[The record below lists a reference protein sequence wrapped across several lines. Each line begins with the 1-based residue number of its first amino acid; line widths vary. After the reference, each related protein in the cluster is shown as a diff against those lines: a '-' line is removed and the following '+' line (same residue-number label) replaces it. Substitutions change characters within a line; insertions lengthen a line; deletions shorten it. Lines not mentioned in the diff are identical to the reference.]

1 MRNKK
6 LLIIDFD
13 KESLH
18 SLSRF
23 LEAEGFKIVTS
34 NDGLA
39 GLEMFLAEN
48 PHLVILEAMLPRL
61 DGFDLCT
68 KITTAFP
75 TKVPVIIVSGVYRDS
90 LSKTEA
96 LRSCGA
102 SAFFPK
108 PVKKEELLSTIL
120 ELLNLRGPEK
130 EIELSKA
137 PQPVDKL
144 EILSQQSLKAFQA
157 TSKPEDGR
165 KKKLDDLIDEELKE
179 AFGTLT
185 IKPKEKEKRIK
196 KQGASPEIDNMLK
209 NTLAE
214 FGLKPEKKK
223 TAAVAPSKPTNRN
236 DEAWDQIPALAVPEQ
251 KKKANPE
258 RQERRPEPEALMG
271 ELKVE
276 PKKQEHKQ
284 QPGIEPGRKSEHKPE
299 PKEATKPTPQEPRL
313 EVGSVSEK
321 RLSQTSPYDRYA
333 EKKKN
338 QPPPRVM
345 IFGLAVLVV
354 VGSVFVIFRPHKH
367 ASPPPVEQ
375 TALQTADIQNTGLDQ
390 QAQDNPTVVAEKPKP
405 QKDNPQKIPPA
416 KKIVQNVGAG
426 EATDDKIEP
435 LLPASIPNFQTQMTS
450 QKPADFPAGTQTGEN
465 QPKENGGE
473 QQLNS
478 GAEKPAGE
486 EPAADTAA
494 KPAVTKLGDLVPLE
508 QTATPPQVL
517 KMIDPVYPP
526 LAFQREIQGTVT
538 VNALIS
544 ENGDVLQIVTL
555 NSQVKGYGLE
565 KATEAAVRRWKFK
578 PATKDGVNVRVWKP
592 LSITFKTPKK

>member
-13 KESLH
+13 KESLY

-75 TKVPVIIVSGVYRDS
+75 TKVPVIIISGVYRDS

-108 PVKKEELLSTIL
+108 PVKKEELLNTIL
-120 ELLNLRGPEK
+120 DLLNLRAPEK
-130 EIELSKA
+130 GIEVSKA
-137 PQPVDKL
+137 PLPVDSL

-157 TSKPEDGR
+157 TPKPEDGR
-165 KKKLDDLIDEELKE
+165 KKKLDDLIDRELKE

-185 IKPKEKEKRIK
+185 IKSKEKEKRVK
-196 KQGASPEIDNMLK
+196 KQGASPEIDNILK
-209 NTLAE
+209 DTLAE

-223 TAAVAPSKPTNRN
+223 SAAVAASKPTNKK
-236 DEAWDQIPALAVPEQ
+236 DEFWDQIPALAVPEH

-258 RQERRPEPEALMG
+258 RQERKPELEALRG
-271 ELKVE
+271 ALKVE
-276 PKKQEHKQ
+276 PKKPEP
-284 QPGIEPGRKSEHKPE
+284 QPGHKPERKPE
-299 PKEATKPTPQEPRL
+299 PKEATRPVPQEPPI
-313 EVGSVSEK
+313 EVGSFAEK
-321 RLSQTSPYDRYA
+321 RLSQTSPYDKYA
-333 EKKKN
+333 EKKKT

-354 VGSVFVIFRPHKH
+354 VGSVFVFFRPRKH

-390 QAQDNPTVVAEKPKP
+390 QAQNNPPVVAEKPTPK
-405 QKDNPQKIPPA
+405 KDNPQKIPPA
-416 KKIVQNVGAG
+416 KKDVQNVGAG
-426 EATDDKIEP
+426 EATTDKIEP
-435 LLPASIPNFQTQMTS
+435 LLPTSIPNFQTQMTG
-450 QKPADFPAGTQTGEN
+450 QKPADSPAGTQTSEN
-465 QPKENGGE
+465 QPKGNAGD

-478 GAEKPAGE
+478 GAEKPAEG

-494 KPAVTKLGDLVPLE
+494 NPAITKLGDLVPLG
-508 QTATPPQVL
+508 QAATPPQVL
-517 KMIDPVYPP
+517 KMTDPVYPP
-526 LAFQREIQGTVT
+526 LALQREIQGTVT
-538 VNALIS
+538 VNALVS
-544 ENGDVLQIVTL
+544 ENGDVLQVAIL

-565 KATEAAVRRWKFK
+565 KATEAAVRKWKFK

-592 LSITFKTPKK
+592 LAITFKTPKKITRD